1 MKGNYL
7 TKGWIRDVEANKG
20 WVLTRCL
27 QGSAQCFAGANR
39 DLLAGDVQAGEF

>member
-1 MKGNYL
+1 M
-7 TKGWIRDVEANKG
+7 KGWIRDVEANKG

-39 DLLAGDVQAGEF
+39 DAGAIGDVEANKG